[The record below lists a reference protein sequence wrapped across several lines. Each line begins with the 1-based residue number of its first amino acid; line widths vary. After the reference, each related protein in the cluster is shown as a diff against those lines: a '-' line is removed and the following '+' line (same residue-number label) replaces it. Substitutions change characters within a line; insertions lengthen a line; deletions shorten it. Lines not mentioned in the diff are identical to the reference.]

1 MLGPKRLVGLAVAI
15 LALVGVSAASAQE
28 GERKWIPVAV
38 DSSGEPLDVVGV
50 QSSLYQTFAIY
61 SDAQGALC
69 YAPFDAPEK
78 GEGVPKVGTMT
89 FPSGF
94 GANGIVNLD
103 IAEDLSV
110 EKMVYWAD
118 GIWKEVPKATNVV
131 AADPKRPLPPFGTV
145 PPNLPTG
152 IPCKGGWVYQES
164 YWTPGGCLMD
174 VWKCADTMNVVTT
187 FACCFDSGGP
197 DPIGPKCE
205 SFGLQ

>member
-1 MLGPKRLVGLAVAI
+1 MAI
-15 LALVGVSAASAQE
+15 AALALTGVSAASAQA

-61 SDAQGALC
+61 SDSQGAMC

-94 GANGIVNLD
+94 GEKGIVNLD
-103 IAEDLSV
+103 IAEDLSI

-118 GIWKEVPKATNVV
+118 GTWKEVPEATKVV
-131 AADPKRPLPPFGTV
+131 AGDETRPV
-145 PPNLPTG
+145 PPTEVVPANPPTA
-152 IPCKGGWVYQES
+152 ITCKGGWVIQES
-164 YWTPGGCLMD
+164 YWSPGGCLMD

-187 FACCFDSGGP
+187 IACCFSTAPGSG
-197 DPIGPKCE
+197 GPKCE
-205 SFGLQ
+205 DFGLK